1 MCNRDRTVKVFLAV
15 LGVLIC
21 TASALAQGGN
31 VLPANATPNGYSLLD
46 MAATT
51 AAYNVGGGTPPNV
64 PFHILVVNGGSATVD
79 SSTTLYMPVFFA
91 DSAPPPTTPPF
102 PTDVTD
108 QNADAIYLNNLA
120 GVDNFLVQ
128 VDGHTTM
135 LDNGYISGVT
145 TAPLADGATGYIV
158 SAVFLTPLTPGE
170 HTVGL
175 GGVIGGNPHV
185 FVSET
190 VTAVPE
196 PSTIALLCAGAIGM
210 IGYTWRRQCRAK
222 A

>member
-1 MCNRDRTVKVFLAV
+1 MWTRDRIVKVLVAV
-15 LGVLIC
+15 LGVFTC
-21 TASALAQGGN
+21 TASALAGGGA
-31 VLPANATPNGYSLLD
+31 VLPSAATPNGYSLSD
-46 MAATT
+46 MAAIT

-64 PFHILVVNGGSATVD
+64 PFQVLTVDGGSTTVN
-79 SSTTLYMPVFFA
+79 SSTTLYVPVFFA
-91 DSAPPPTTPPF
+91 DNAPPPTIPPF
-102 PTDVTD
+102 PTNVTD

-128 VDGHTTM
+128 VDGHTTN

-158 SAVFLTPLTPGE
+158 SAAFLAPLTPGE

-175 GGVIGGNPHV
+175 GGVIDGNPHV

-190 VTAVPE
+190 VNSVPE
-196 PSTIALLCAGAIGM
+196 PSILGLLCVGGISLIAFA
-210 IGYTWRRQCRAK
+210 WRRRRQA

>member
-1 MCNRDRTVKVFLAV
+1 MCNRDRTLKVFVAV
-15 LGVLIC
+15 LGVFTC
-21 TASALAQGGN
+21 TASALAGGGN
-31 VLPANATPNGYSLLD
+31 VLPSTATPNGYSLLD
-46 MAATT
+46 MAAST

-64 PFHILVVNGGSATVD
+64 PFNILVVNGGSTTVD
-79 SSTTLYMPVFFA
+79 SSTTLYVPVFFA
-91 DSAPPPTTPPF
+91 DNAPPPTIPPF
-102 PTDVTD
+102 PTNVAD
-108 QNADAIYLNNLA
+108 QNADAIYLNSLA

-128 VDGHTTM
+128 VDGHTTN
-135 LDNGYISGVT
+135 LENGYISGVT

-158 SAVFLTPLTPGE
+158 SAAFLTPLTPGE

-190 VTAVPE
+190 VNSVPE
-196 PSTIALLCAGAIGM
+196 PSILALLGVGSISLIAFA
-210 IGYTWRRQCRAK
+210 WRRRRQA